1 MAHKE
6 IRYIDSLLPDEMAL
20 RAEEVGVRKAGM
32 NFPALF
38 VLSVLAGAFVAFG
51 ANFSTVVTAGAE
63 GFLSFGVTKLLGGS
77 VFTLGLILV
86 VVGGA
91 ELFTGNNLIVMAW
104 ANRRVTTFQLLR
116 NWTIVYLGN
125 FVGAFGI
132 ALLVFLSGQYLFG
145 KSAVG
150 ATALSIANTKASLG
164 FGRAVALG
172 ILCNVLVCL
181 AVWMSYSGRTAI
193 DKIAVVVPPITAF
206 VAAGFEHS
214 IANMFFIPIGI
225 MLKTGSS
232 ESFWTQIGK
241 TPEDFPELT
250 VGNFVSNNL
259 LPVTVGNIIGGAV
272 LVGIVY
278 WFVYLRKRSAP

>member
-1 MAHKE
+1 
-6 IRYIDSLLPDEMAL
+6 
-20 RAEEVGVRKAGM
+20 
-32 NFPALF
+32 
-38 VLSVLAGAFVAFG
+38 
-51 ANFSTVVTAGAE
+51 
-63 GFLSFGVTKLLGGS
+63 
-77 VFTLGLILV
+77 
-86 VVGGA
+86 
-91 ELFTGNNLIVMAW
+91 MAW